1 MLRKMQIRG
10 LVFDA
15 YHGVYILVL
24 HHEDDSGVLPIRIE
38 KADAQALGLA
48 LEGVFTQR
56 PLTHDLFKNIL
67 DTLGAKMLSA
77 VICDL
82 KEEIY
87 YAKIHLVYRDAEFAI
102 DARPSDAVVMA
113 LRMDV
118 PVFVAEGVIEQQ
130 NTGEID
136 RWLGDL
142 KPEDFGRHSM

>member
-1 MLRKMQIRG
+1 MLIKMRVRG
-10 LVFDA
+10 LMFDV
-15 YHGVYILVL
+15 HHNVYILVL
-24 HHEDDSGVLPIRIE
+24 GQEEHAGVLPIRIE
-38 KADAQALGLA
+38 KADAQAIGLA

-67 DTLGAKMLSA
+67 DTLGARMLSA

-82 KEEIY
+82 KEEVY
-87 YAKIHLVYRDAEFAI
+87 YAKLHLIYRDSEFAI

-118 PVFVAEGVIEQQ
+118 PIFVTETVIQQ
-130 NTGEID
+130 QSVSEID

-142 KPEDFGRHSM
+142 KPEDFGRYSM

>member
-1 MLRKMQIRG
+1 MLKEMQIRG
-10 LVFDA
+10 LMFDT
-15 YHGVYILVL
+15 HHNVYILVL
-24 HHEDDSGVLPIRIE
+24 GHEDHASVLPIRIE
-38 KADAQALGLA
+38 KADAQAIGLA

-82 KEEIY
+82 KEEVY
-87 YAKIHLVYRDAEFAI
+87 YAKLHLVYRDSEFAI

-118 PVFVAEGVIEQQ
+118 PVFVADGVIERQ
-130 NTGEID
+130 NASEID
-136 RWLGDL
+136 RWLCDL

>member
-1 MLRKMQIRG
+1 LRKVQIRG
-10 LVFDA
+10 LMFDA
-15 YHGVYILVL
+15 HHNVYILVL
-24 HHEDDSGVLPIRIE
+24 RHEDDSGVLPIRIE
-38 KADAQALGLA
+38 KADAQAISLA

-82 KEEIY
+82 KEEVY

-113 LRMDV
+113 LRSDV
-118 PVFVAEGVIEQQ
+118 PVFVADGVIQQQ
-130 NTGEID
+130 NANEID
-136 RWLGDL
+136 QWLGDL